1 MDLSDIPVP
10 ENARL
15 TKEVQRLALNAPSP
29 QIRDAVLLFGM
40 LRIVG
45 SLEARTEA
53 LLGRTEVVEQ
63 GIDESAQLRGVL
75 REIFP
80 EGP

>member
-15 TKEVQRLALNAPSP
+15 TKEVQRLALNAATP

-45 SLEARTEA
+45 SLEARTSA
-53 LLGRTEVVEQ
+53 LLGRTQVVEQ

-75 REIFP
+75 RELFP
-80 EGP
+80 DE